1 MIEAHTADSWTR
13 LSSRGSTAWTYAVL
27 LAGLAAPLFLWLAG
41 LSIPLAGAAG
51 LRRGL
56 SRRAAAE
63 KVIRR
68 GVEIFILAFAFRLQ
82 AFILS
87 PGAHPVTL
95 FRVDILNIMGPA
107 IAAAGVLWWLVDAA
121 TPVLVIVFA

>member
-1 MIEAHTADSWTR
+1 MIEAHTIDSWTR
-13 LSSRGSTAWTYAVL
+13 MSSRGSFAWGYAVM

-51 LRRGL
+51 RRPGL

-68 GVEIFILAFAFRLQ
+68 GVEIFILAFVFRLQ
-82 AFILS
+82 AFLLS
-87 PGAHPVTL
+87 PGAHAVTL
-95 FRVDILNIMGPA
+95 FRVDI
-107 IAAAGVLWWLVDAA
+107 
-121 TPVLVIVFA
+121 